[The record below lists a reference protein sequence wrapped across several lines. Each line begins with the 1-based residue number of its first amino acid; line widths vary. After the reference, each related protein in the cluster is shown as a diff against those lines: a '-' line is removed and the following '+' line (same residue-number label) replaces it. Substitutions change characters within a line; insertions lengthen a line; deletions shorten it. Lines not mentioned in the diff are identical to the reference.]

1 MIRADFVLED
11 GYATSHTTIED
22 ALSHRTGLAGHDLIL
37 GQTNDTPSKT
47 VQKMR
52 YLPMTAQPRTR
63 WQYCNMMYAVI
74 TDLIQTVTG
83 TDLEDYL
90 RKEIWEP
97 LGMLS
102 TTFQIPSDE
111 DEKSRLARGY
121 YWNAQDEEQSGAADN
136 GEYVPDVYLDLLTT
150 GGDGATISTVNDYAL
165 WIKALLNAAG
175 DEESWN
181 SSSPITRNVYRD
193 LVTPRAIIPGA
204 EWQASSDIVA
214 PPTYALGWA
223 TAQIASAQL
232 VTHGGGLTGFGTQI
246 YMLPGL
252 NFGVVTMGNSFLTSN
267 DAGDIIASK
276 LIVEK
281 LNLTAKV
288 AANVSSVGQS
298 LLDVQR
304 AGRNRRLSKAR
315 RRDCPSII
323 ERPPTHSAHL
333 PLPLPLASFAG
344 LYSHPAYGKMNLTI
358 PSSKSESSQRI
369 GLETVFDRV
378 SIEKE
383 ILTHI
388 SGTLFDVRSFEP
400 HGLGDIVSGEGIVW
414 QDITDYD
421 WEARAIFEFG
431 IDGESIERV
440 GMDLD
445 PDMVETARTRGKKY
459 WREGMVWFNKV

>member
-1 MIRADFVLED
+1 
-11 GYATSHTTIED
+11 
-22 ALSHRTGLAGHDLIL
+22 
-37 GQTNDTPSKT
+37 
-47 VQKMR
+47 
-52 YLPMTAQPRTR
+52 
-63 WQYCNMMYAVI
+63 MYAVI
-74 TDLIQTVTG
+74 TDLIQTITG

-90 RKEIWEP
+90 REKIWEP

-121 YWNAQDEEQSGAADN
+121 YWNAQDEEQSATANN

-150 GGDGATISTVNDYAL
+150 SGDGATISTVNDYAL

-181 SSSPITRNVYRD
+181 SSSPITRNVYHD

-252 NFGVVTMGNSFLTSN
+252 NFAVVTMGNTFLTSN
-267 DAGDIIASK
+267 DAGDIIASQ

-281 LNLTAKV
+281 LDLTAEDAAV
-288 AANVSSVGQS
+288 ASSVQQS

-304 AGRNRRLSKAR
+304 AGRNRRTSKSR
-315 RRDCPSII
+315 RRRCSSII
-323 ERPPTHSAHL
+323 ERPPAHSAQL

-344 LYSHPAYGKMNLTI
+344 LYSHPAYGMMNLTI

-369 GLETVFDRV
+369 VLETVFDRV
-378 SIEKE
+378 SVEKE

-421 WEARAIFEFG
+421 WEARAIFE
-431 IDGESIERV
+431 
-440 GMDLD
+440 
-445 PDMVETARTRGKKY
+445 
-459 WREGMVWFNKV
+459 VWY

>member
-1 MIRADFVLED
+1 
-11 GYATSHTTIED
+11 
-22 ALSHRTGLAGHDLIL
+22 
-37 GQTNDTPSKT
+37 
-47 VQKMR
+47 
-52 YLPMTAQPRTR
+52 
-63 WQYCNMMYAVI
+63 
-74 TDLIQTVTG
+74 
-83 TDLEDYL
+83 
-90 RKEIWEP
+90 
-97 LGMLS
+97 MLS

-181 SSSPITRNVYRD
+181 SSSPITRNVYHD

-204 EWQASSDIVA
+204 EWRASSDIVA
-214 PPTYALGWA
+214 SPTYALGWA

-252 NFGVVTMGNSFLTSN
+252 NFAVVTMGNTFLTSN

-276 LIVEK
+276 LIVER
-281 LNLTAKV
+281 LNLTAEDTAV
-288 AANVSSVGQS
+288 ASSVQQS

-304 AGRNRRLSKAR
+304 ASRDRRMSKSR
-315 RRDCPSII
+315 RRRCSSII
-323 ERPPTHSAHL
+323 ERPPAHSAQL

-344 LYSHPAYGKMNLTI
+344 LYSHPAYGMMNLTL
-358 PSSKSESSQRI
+358 PSSKSDSSSSSQRV
-369 GLETVFDRV
+369 LETVFDRV

-388 SGTLFDVRSFEP
+388 SGTLFDLRSFEP
-400 HGLGDIVSGEGIVW
+400 HGLGDIVSGTDIVW
-414 QDITDYD
+414 QDITDDD

-431 IDGESIERV
+431 IDGKTVERV

-445 PDMVETARTRGKKY
+445 PDMVEMARKKGKQY